1 MLSHQGAPVPRPLK
15 VENIVS
21 EVALAGVFP
30 LSSQLHS
37 CGSLKISAPGR
48 ERTQGPTGRDP
59 HRWEQAL
66 LDRLGGESPPV
77 LGGRVGRGGGEEKS
91 MEVQSQGP
99 GLPCWLGLGGPGHL
113 PSLRAPGGKGS
124 QSPMVSVAAS
134 TQLGRN
140 GGGGHLESRI

>member
-1 MLSHQGAPVPRPLK
+1 MLSHQGAPVPHPLK

-77 LGGRVGRGGGEEKS
+77 LGGRVGRGGGEGKIDGSSES
-91 MEVQSQGP
+91 RSRTPLLAGF
-99 GLPCWLGLGGPGHL
+99 GGTW
-113 PSLRAPGGKGS
+113 APPFP
-124 QSPMVSVAAS
+124 QSPWGQGLSKS
-134 TQLGRN
+134 HGQRGRIHPA
-140 GGGGHLESRI
+140 GEEWWRRTSRI